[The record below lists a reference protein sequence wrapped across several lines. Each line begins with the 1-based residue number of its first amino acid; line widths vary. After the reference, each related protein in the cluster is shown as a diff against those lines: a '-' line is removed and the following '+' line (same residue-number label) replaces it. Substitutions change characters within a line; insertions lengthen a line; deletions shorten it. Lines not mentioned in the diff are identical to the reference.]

1 MGWLAKVNHDFSFAQ
16 ENIAPGPMLTGCGA
30 MPVQAEET
38 RVIYKLR
45 DSIPSIEENW
55 QNPVN
60 PIRCAPTA

>member
-1 MGWLAKVNHDFSFAQ
+1 MGWLAKANHGFSFAQ

-30 MPVQAEET
+30 IPVQAEGT
-38 RVIYKLR
+38 QDIYKFR

-60 PIRCAPTA
+60 LIPCAPTA